1 MKIVD
6 LHTHSTA
13 SDGSKTPSELVDL
26 AVQKGLSALALTDH
40 DTTAGL
46 SEILEAGAKAR
57 EMGHDLEIIPG
68 IELSTDF
75 TGTDVHIVG
84 LYIDPSTPSFQKHLE
99 DFIASRDVRN
109 TKICARFQEVAG
121 IEITLDMLRAEFPDA
136 VLTRAHFGRY
146 LLKHGYVSSMKEAFD
161 RYIGDRAPC
170 FVPREKVDPKDGVSL
185 ILQAGGIPIFAHP
198 ILCRFSD
205 RKLEKLVAD
214 LKEAG
219 LMGIEAIYSTYKPHE
234 ERQIRSLA
242 AKYDLAISGG
252 SDYHGEAKPGL
263 ELATGYGNLM
273 VPMEVLDGLK
283 QKAGMI

>member
-13 SDGSKTPSELVDL
+13 SDGSNTPSELVDL
-26 AVQKGLSALALTDH
+26 AIQKGLSALALTDH

-46 SEILEAGAKAR
+46 SEVLEAGKKAR
-57 EMGHDLEIIPG
+57 EKGHDLEIIPG
-68 IELSTDF
+68 IELSTDY

-109 TKICARFQEVAG
+109 TRICARFKEVAN
-121 IEITLDMLRAEFPDA
+121 IEINLDMLRAEFPDA

-170 FVPREKVDPKDGVSL
+170 FVPREKVDPRDGVSL

-214 LKEAG
+214 LKEAD

-273 VPMEVLDGLK
+273 VPMDVLEGLK
-283 QKAGMI
+283 KKAGMI